1 VNLGWRAKVQP
12 ELDVA
17 GKGDNMKDMSTVALG
32 NLVSVSEAASLLGIH
47 RDGVLRY
54 IRQQRLR
61 AEQVAGRW
69 LIDAESL
76 NEFASKPRQVGN
88 PNFSAKSS

>member
-1 VNLGWRAKVQP
+1 
-12 ELDVA
+12 
-17 GKGDNMKDMSTVALG
+17 MKDMSAVALG
-32 NLVSVSEAASLLGIH
+32 NLVSVSEAAERLGIH

-69 LIDAESL
+69 LIDSASL
-76 NEFASKPRQVGN
+76 AEFASQPRRVGN
-88 PNFSAKSS
+88 PNFSRKSS